1 MPGICI
7 ANGQVYIDHHFVN
20 REIHIQDG
28 KINLIDSPL
37 ENCTVFDASGLK
49 VVPGFIDTHSH
60 GANGFDVNRAT
71 AEELE
76 KISCFMASKGTPSW
90 LCSILTDT
98 QKQTDWCIEQFNNHK
113 AMEQNGAELIGIHLE
128 GPFLSKRYKGSMP
141 ENLLMDN
148 DVSLLRHYQ
157 DIADGNIRYITIS
170 PELEGASDVISTA
183 LALEIVVGIGRSDA
197 TYDEAMESI
206 KMGATVGTHVG
217 NASRLFHQHEPSIL
231 VP

>member
-76 KISCFMASKGTPSW
+76 KISCFMASKGTTSW

-113 AMEQNGAELIGIHLE
+113 AMEQMEL
-128 GPFLSKRYKGSMP
+128 
-141 ENLLMDN
+141 NLL
-148 DVSLLRHYQ
+148 VFILKGLFFPS
-157 DIADGNIRYITIS
+157 
-170 PELEGASDVISTA
+170 
-183 LALEIVVGIGRSDA
+183 A
-197 TYDEAMESI
+197 TKGQCLKIYSWIMTYLYCAII
-206 KMGATVGTHVG
+206 K
-217 NASRLFHQHEPSIL
+217 I
-231 VP
+231 